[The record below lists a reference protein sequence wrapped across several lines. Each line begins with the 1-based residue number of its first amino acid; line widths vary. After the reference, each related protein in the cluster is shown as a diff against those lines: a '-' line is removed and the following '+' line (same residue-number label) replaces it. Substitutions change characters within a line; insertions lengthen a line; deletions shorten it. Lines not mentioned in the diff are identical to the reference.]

1 MINRRKK
8 RTQSIKPRR
17 TAASAPANRPV
28 SPPPVRVN
36 EYQLSKANK
45 AVINIL
51 QEQKIVTNMEPVSR
65 VQIQRVRLELMKQP
79 GNQALLERY
88 AFMLYSTQKIHE
100 AIDVYE
106 RLVSDFTPSSDDLYY
121 LGCCYLILF
130 DTRQATRVWNMLRE
144 HFPESNLVGKIDR
157 NFARLRE
164 LTGEKPQPKKT
175 NSVRQL
181 LRKIESTL
189 DHLGE
194 NSAGELLEDGSQA
207 GHCGREVFF
216 FTLDEIGGVG
226 ALDTVNSL
234 VDEEPDNVDFLDWAA
249 YVNYSN
255 GNFATAA
262 DYYRRLLDLTTA
274 NPFAFYYLGEIL
286 FRSGKEEKAFA
297 YWDELCETYPGHQ
310 LAEKARRTMALVR
323 GVSD

>member
-8 RTQSIKPRR
+8 RTQSIKPKRA
-17 TAASAPANRPV
+17 AASAPVKRPA
-28 SPPPVRVN
+28 SPSTVRVN
-36 EYQLSKANK
+36 EYQLSRANK

-51 QEQKIVTNMEPVSR
+51 QEQNIVTNMEPVSR
-65 VQIQRVRLELMKQP
+65 IQVQRVRRELMKQP
-79 GNQALLERY
+79 GNQTLLQRY
-88 AFMLYSTQKIHE
+88 GFMLYSTQKIHE

-106 RLVSDFTPSSDDLYY
+106 RLVSDFTPSAEDLYF

-130 DTRQATRVWNMLRE
+130 DTRQATRVWTLLRE
-144 HFPESNLVGKIDR
+144 SYPESKLVSKIDK
-157 NFARLRE
+157 NFTRLKE
-164 LTGEKPQPKKT
+164 LTGEKPKAQKAK
-175 NSVRQL
+175 SVRQL

-194 NSAGELLEDGSQA
+194 SSVGQDGSDS
-207 GHCGREVFF
+207 GECGREVFF

-234 VDEEPDNVDFLDWAA
+234 VEEEPDNIDFLDWAA
-249 YVNYSN
+249 YVNYTN
-255 GNFATAA
+255 GNFAKAA
-262 DYYRRLLDLTTA
+262 DYYRKLLELTTA

-297 YWDELCETYPGHQ
+297 YWDELCEIYGGHQ
-310 LAEKARRTMALVR
+310 LAEKASRTMALMRMVHR
-323 GVSD
+323 